1 MAFDTSPMDIG
12 GDVVYEL
19 LSARRIRAEIF
30 ESRRTWSLRRF
41 SSCSSGVMVVRGGL
55 EARDFVSLG
64 GVMLGSDPLMIELKS
79 VPRMLLLFVEPE
91 SRGPGQVNAGL
102 GPIVNVGSNG
112 MATALILA
120 AVLCPASRSWPLPR
134 SSPFVRIPCSPK
146 AGAETSF
153 CVGRLYR

>member
-1 MAFDTSPMDIG
+1 VYTGRLMAFDTSPMDIG

-30 ESRRTWSLRRF
+30 ESRRTWSLCRF

-79 VPRMLLLFVEPE
+79 VPRMLLLLVEPE
-91 SRGPGQVNAGL
+91 SRGPAVAVNIRGSEAIGVVQAMPTWPSERRPWSHSKRRVKWHGNGTAVGQ
-102 GPIVNVGSNG
+102 S
-112 MATALILA
+112 
-120 AVLCPASRSWPLPR
+120 CDQR
-134 SSPFVRIPCSPK
+134 
-146 AGAETSF
+146 
-153 CVGRLYR
+153 